1 MNGALPT
8 QQITVRFEEYERYD
22 PMRDAETVCFMAI
35 TNIGT
40 YHAEIE
46 RFGPRSL
53 RKNRE
58 RFQARAVECIKDGM
72 VPCEI
77 EMRDQ

>member
-1 MNGALPT
+1 MNGSLPSEH
-8 QQITVRFEEYERYD
+8 ITVRFEEFERYD
-22 PMRDAETVCFMAI
+22 PMSDREMVRFMAI
-35 TNIGT
+35 TNYGT